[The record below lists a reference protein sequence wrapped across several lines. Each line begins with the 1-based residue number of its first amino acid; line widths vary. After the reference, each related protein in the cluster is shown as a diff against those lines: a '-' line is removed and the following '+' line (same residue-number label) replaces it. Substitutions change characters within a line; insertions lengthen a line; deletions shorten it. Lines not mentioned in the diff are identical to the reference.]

1 MTEGWRG
8 RLQVRG
14 RLVRR
19 ASDGRLVMDGRL
31 ARKASDGRLQVA
43 EGWRRR
49 LVTEG
54 W

>member
-1 MTEGWRG
+1 
-8 RLQVRG
+8 VRG